1 MLKFNERAANTVQ
14 NPESIDKVLFLNP
27 DGVLQLKDSA
37 GTLTNLVAENATGQS
52 TARPFKVYKAL
63 LTQTGIL
70 DPVATV
76 LENTLGGTVVWSR
89 AAIGEYIGTLVGAF
103 PDNKTSLGNGI
114 DNAGITILEDY
125 ANVQRT
131 TITRV
136 SANELKVLNLDSLT
150 PGAAGVDGIYSPAF
164 ISIEVY
170 P

>member
-1 MLKFNERAANTVQ
+1 MYNLKQKNAASIN
-14 NPESIDKVLFLNP
+14 NPDEGEKTLFLDVADNKLKTKDEDGVIEEISIANP
-27 DGVLQLKDSA
+27 D
-37 GTLTNLVAENATGQS
+37 T
-52 TARPFKVYKAL
+52 PKVYKAL
-63 LTQTGIL
+63 LTQAGT
-70 DPVATV
+70 DAPVATV

-89 AAIGEYIGTLVGAF
+89 TAIGEYIGTLVGAF